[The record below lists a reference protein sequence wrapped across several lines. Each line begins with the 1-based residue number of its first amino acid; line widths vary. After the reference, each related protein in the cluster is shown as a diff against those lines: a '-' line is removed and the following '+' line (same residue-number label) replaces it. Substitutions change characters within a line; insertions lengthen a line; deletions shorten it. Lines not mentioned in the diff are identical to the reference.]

1 MQVNRLTR
9 NIFSAAAQ
17 ILVQIVVL
25 LVLYRYLLDT
35 IGVEKLGIWSIVLAT
50 ASAARV
56 SELGMAGSVTKYVA
70 GYRAEENHQAAAE
83 SLQTAAVSLGIV
95 LGIVLIL
102 LYPGLLWALPY
113 VLPAGGVDDG
123 RAILPYGLISLW
135 LTAVASIWM
144 SGLDGCLRS
153 DLRAGL
159 MVGGSLV
166 FLFISFVSVARY
178 GLVGLAAAQVVQ
190 GVILVILGWVIVRRV
205 MRLSPWFPLQWRL
218 TRFREMLGYGVNF
231 QINSV
236 VMMLFE
242 PVTKILLGRY
252 GELSAAGY
260 FDMAQRLVM
269 AVRGLIV
276 ESNRVIV
283 PVFAGMDVREGR
295 ASSLYA
301 RNMQFLLF
309 LVTPVFVALLA
320 FAPVISELWIGY
332 FQWQFVVMVICL
344 ALAWYLNSVTAPAY
358 FAYLGQGK
366 LYWITVAHIIMGS
379 TNIIAG
385 YVFGHLLGWQG
396 IIAAF
401 SLSLVLG
408 SFIPV
413 WAYHREHRISI
424 IQILSVR
431 EAVLTVI
438 YFGFAV
444 VALAVYW
451 VVFDAGGSI
460 WAHVGLVMGGIVAVT
475 TILTWFHP
483 VGRQIFAKAKVGLYV
498 LRGKM

>member
-1 MQVNRLTR
+1 MTSRLTK
-9 NIFSAAAQ
+9 NIFSAAIQ
-17 ILVQIVVL
+17 MIIQTVVL

-35 IGVEKLGIWSIVLAT
+35 IGVEKLGVWSIVLAT

-70 GYRAEENHQAAAE
+70 GYRAKDDGQGAAE
-83 SLQTAAVSLGIV
+83 SLQTAAVSLATV
-95 LGIVLIL
+95 LGLVLFL
-102 LYPGLLWALPY
+102 AYPGLSWALPH
-113 VLPAGGVDDG
+113 VLPAGGVEEG

-190 GVILVILGWVIVRRV
+190 GIVLVILGWVIVRRV
-205 MRLSPWFPLQWRL
+205 MCLRPLFPVQWKL
-218 TRFREMLGYGVNF
+218 ARFQEMLGYGVNF
-231 QINSV
+231 QVNSV

-283 PVFAGMDVREGR
+283 PVFAGMDVREGHVG
-295 ASSLYA
+295 SLYA
-301 RNMQFLLF
+301 RNMRLLLF
-309 LVTPVFVALLA
+309 LVTPVFAALLA
-320 FAPVISELWIGY
+320 SAPAISELWIGH
-332 FQWQFVVMVICL
+332 FQWQFVLMVLCL
-344 ALAWYLNSVTAPAY
+344 AFAWYLNSITAPAY

-366 LYWITVAHIIMGS
+366 LYWVTAAHIIMGC
-379 TNIIAG
+379 TNIITGFVLG
-385 YVFGHLLGWQG
+385 YFLGWQG
-396 IIAAF
+396 VISAF
-401 SLSLVLG
+401 TFSLVLG
-408 SFIPV
+408 SFIPA

-424 IQILSVR
+424 NQILSLR
-431 EAVLTVI
+431 EGVLTVI
-438 YFGFAV
+438 YFGVAV
-444 VALAVYW
+444 SGLVAYW
-451 VVFDAGGSI
+451 IVFDAGGSI
-460 WAHVGLVMGGIVAVT
+460 WVRVGLVMGGTVAVIT
-475 TILTWFHP
+475 TLSWFHP
-483 VGRQIFAKAKVGLYV
+483 VGQQLFAVVKMRV
-498 LRGKM
+498 RGF